1 MLIKGIEEGR
11 IKEIYFDDGGYFR
24 TKMTYQQVLEK
35 LKFTFETEQYT
46 EAINSG
52 VTDPEILESFLVP
65 VKTHQPMF

>member
-1 MLIKGIEEGR
+1 MIRGIEEGR
-11 IKEIYFDDGGYFR
+11 IKEIYTDDGGYFR

-52 VTDPEILESFLVP
+52 ETNQEILDSYLVP
-65 VKTHQPMF
+65 VKTSSADV